1 MQLMSSYDKQL
12 SWLDLINIISI
23 ILQIEGYEQNL
34 KQTSNDE
41 LFSELQKQNAEYLDK
56 IIDNQNKIIE
66 MLLDVKGKLTN

>member
-1 MQLMSSYDKQL
+1 MSSYDKQL

>member
-1 MQLMSSYDKQL
+1 MSSYDKQL

-56 IIDNQNKIIE
+56 IIDNQNKITE
-66 MLLDVKGKLTN
+66 VLLDVKGKLTN

>member
-1 MQLMSSYDKQL
+1 MSNYDKQL

-56 IIDNQNKIIE
+56 IIENQNRIIE